1 VDNIFIIVETFEKLE
16 KLPDE
21 TDPEHMGR
29 VLGEAAPSM
38 FVSTASQTTAFF
50 LGALS
55 DMPAVR
61 AFALY
66 AAASLLINFFMQVEK
81 KDFWHYSKKVIAFT

>member
-1 VDNIFIIVETFEKLE
+1 LAVGVDNIFIIVETFQKME

-21 TDPEHMGR
+21 GSADHMGR

-50 LGALS
+50 LGPILQ
-55 DMPAVR
+55 
-61 AFALY
+61 
-66 AAASLLINFFMQVEK
+66 NFISAESILCKYTYILNFNKFM
-81 KDFWHYSKKVIAFT
+81 

>member
-1 VDNIFIIVETFEKLE
+1 MVSLFQVLAVGVDNIFIIVETFQKMDKIGNESDHE
-16 KLPDE
+16 F
-21 TDPEHMGR
+21 MGR
-29 VLGEAAPSM
+29 VLGESAPSM

-61 AFALY
+61 AL
-66 AAASLLINFFMQVEK
+66 
-81 KDFWHYSKKVIAFT
+81 